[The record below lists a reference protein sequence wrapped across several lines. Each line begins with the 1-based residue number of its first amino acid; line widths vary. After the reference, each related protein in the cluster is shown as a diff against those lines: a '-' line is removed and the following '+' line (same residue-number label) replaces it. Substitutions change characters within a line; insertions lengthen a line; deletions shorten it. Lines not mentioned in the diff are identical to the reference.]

1 MTGKREEKK
10 RILKDKILKASK
22 EVFLKNG
29 YEQATMEQIASRA
42 EVGLGTAYNHFS
54 SKDELFLL
62 IMTEQIFTADNNSF
76 VVSHCS
82 DKDIV
87 DLVFDYIYEF
97 LAKID
102 IFSKRVWREVIS
114 AYISAMKSDNQLFER
129 VIKVEYNFMD
139 GIRQLLINL
148 QEQKILESDFQVD
161 EAVELIYGAVTFQL
175 MWYLFSKD
183 IELSQVTTKLKSQ
196 IKFILVQHS

>member
-1 MTGKREEKK
+1 
-10 RILKDKILKASK
+10 
-22 EVFLKNG
+22 
-29 YEQATMEQIASRA
+29 
-42 EVGLGTAYNHFS
+42 
-54 SKDELFLL
+54 
-62 IMTEQIFTADNNSF
+62 
-76 VVSHCS
+76 
-82 DKDIV
+82 
-87 DLVFDYIYEF
+87 
-97 LAKID
+97 
-102 IFSKRVWREVIS
+102 
-114 AYISAMKSDNQLFER
+114 MKSDNQLFER